1 MQKKVTYTQI
11 SHLFLFP
18 EGERKN
24 MLNFE
29 EIFEFDKLKEM
40 FDFQSVYT
48 NPIFMVLLIIAIACV
63 GIGLYF
69 LSRYVDKKRGIERK
83 TTTKELVFG
92 AICVALSFVL
102 SMIRIFRLTNA
113 GSVTLAS
120 IFPIALYCYIF
131 GFNKS
136 MVVCFIFSLLNFCQG
151 PYVISVWSALLDY
164 LLPYLALSL
173 VGIFAVNPKTFSSDG
188 PALKKHGKFFIGLSL
203 YFVVRLASCTLAGML
218 FWSQGVD
225 FWIFS
230 GDLVGWT
237 SFIYSLIYNLTYILP
252 DTLVAGVVALFLF
265 SSKSVNREISK
276 LLSTVTTKKQVTKP
290 SENQ

>member
-1 MQKKVTYTQI
+1 
-11 SHLFLFP
+11 
-18 EGERKN
+18 
-24 MLNFE
+24 MLNCE
-29 EIFEFDKLKEM
+29 EIFRFDKLKEM
-40 FDFQSVYT
+40 FDFTYVYES
-48 NPIFMVLLIIAIACV
+48 PLFMVVMLVVIV
-63 GIGLYF
+63 GIGVALCF
-69 LSRYVDKKRGIERK
+69 LSKSWDKKRGIVRK

-102 SMIRIFRLTNA
+102 SLVRLFRLANA
-113 GSVTLAS
+113 GSITLAS

-136 MVVCFIFSLLNFCQG
+136 MAVCFIFSLLNFCQG

-173 VGIFAVNPKTFSSDG
+173 VGIFAVNPKTFTSEGS
-188 PALKKHGKFFIGLSL
+188 ALKKHGKFFIGLAC
-203 YFVVRLASCTLAGML
+203 YFVVRLFSHTLAGML

-237 SFIYSLIYNLTYILP
+237 SFLYSLVYNLSYLLP

-265 SSKSVNREISK
+265 SSKSVNREIAK
-276 LLSTVTTKKQVTKP
+276 LLSSVKVRATQTVD
-290 SENQ
+290 NN

>member
-1 MQKKVTYTQI
+1 
-11 SHLFLFP
+11 
-18 EGERKN
+18 
-24 MLNFE
+24 MLTFE
-29 EIFEFDKLKEM
+29 EIFRFDKFEEM
-40 FDFQSVYT
+40 FDFRYVYS
-48 NPIFMVLLIIAIACV
+48 NPWFMVLMFVAIV
-63 GIGLYF
+63 GIGVGLYF
-69 LSRYVDKKRGIERK
+69 LSRHVDKKRGIERK

-102 SMIRIFRLTNA
+102 SLIRIFRLTNA

-131 GFNKS
+131 GVNKS
-136 MVVCFIFSLLNFCQG
+136 MVICFVCSLLNFCQG

-173 VGIFAVNPKTFSSDG
+173 VGIFAVNPKTFTSEGS
-188 PALKKHGKFFIGLSL
+188 ALKKHGKFFIGLAC
-203 YFVVRLASCTLAGML
+203 YFVVRLFSHTLAGML

-237 SFIYSLIYNLTYILP
+237 SFLYSLVYNLSYLLP

-265 SSKSVNREISK
+265 SSKSVNREIAK
-276 LLSTVTTKKQVTKP
+276 LLSSVKVRSVQTAD
-290 SENQ
+290 NN

>member
-1 MQKKVTYTQI
+1 
-11 SHLFLFP
+11 
-18 EGERKN
+18 
-24 MLNFE
+24 MLNCE
-29 EIFEFDKLKEM
+29 EIFKFDKFKEM
-40 FDFQSVYT
+40 FDFRYVYS
-48 NPIFMVLLIIAIACV
+48 NPWFMVLMFVMII
-63 GIGLYF
+63 GIGVGLFF
-69 LSRYVDKKRGIERK
+69 LSRHIDKKRGIERQ

-92 AICVALSFVL
+92 AICIALSFVL
-102 SMIRIFRLTNA
+102 SLIRIFRLANA

-136 MVVCFIFSLLNFCQG
+136 MVICFVFSLLNFCQG
-151 PYVISVWSALLDY
+151 PYIISVWSALLDY

-188 PALKKHGKFFIGLSL
+188 PALKKHGKFFIGLSC
-203 YFVVRLASCTLAGML
+203 YFVARLASSTLAGVL

-225 FWIFS
+225 FWVFS

-237 SFIYSLIYNLTYILP
+237 SFIYSLTYNLAYLLP

-265 SSKSVNREISK
+265 SSKSVNREIAKLISSVKAKESK
-276 LLSTVTTKKQVTKP
+276 DANP
-290 SENQ
+290 SI